1 MDSRHRRDMKIKIE
15 EADTSDQD
23 KLASIF
29 DAPLPGVSANLEKD
43 EEEPQEVIIFIIKN
57 MNIFRRHIEVSGV

>member
-1 MDSRHRRDMKIKIE
+1 MDSRHRREMKIKIE

>member
-1 MDSRHRRDMKIKIE
+1 MKIKIE

>member
-43 EEEPQEVIIFIIKN
+43 EEEPQEVIIFIQN